1 MSATGKR
8 VLIVTGQKPMAQIPQ
23 NSGGTSTLYE
33 VYATDE
39 HGNTIEE
46 PLRTFAEL
54 EEGVAIEYD
63 ITRYNHPQYG
73 TSYTLTPP
81 KRNSFKRLR
90 ELEETM
96 ELIIRW
102 AEGKGFSRPEVET
115 WVRDEKERAEKKER
129 AEQSRAER
137 AAEVEQMEP
146 VPAPER
152 PDLDERF
159 GTEAPWTDAD
169 LDLTPPAEGDENGG
183 DDGAA

>member
-33 VYATDE
+33 VYATTE
-39 HGNTIEE
+39 TGETVEE

-54 EEGVAIEYD
+54 EEGVAIEYE
-63 ITRYNHPQYG
+63 ISRYNHPQYG
-73 TSYTLTPP
+73 TSYTLIPP

-90 ELEETM
+90 ELEEQM
-96 ELIIRW
+96 ELILCW
-102 AEGKGFSRPEVET
+102 AEHKGFDAVEVAK
-115 WVRDEKERAEKKER
+115 WVRTEKEREEKKRKGEE
-129 AEQSRAER
+129 AKAQR

-146 VPAPER
+146 VPAPEN
-152 PDLDERF
+152 PELDEKWGR
-159 GTEAPWTDAD
+159 EAPWTDAD
-169 LDLTPPAEGDENGG
+169 LDLTPPAEGGENGG

>member
-1 MSATGKR
+1 MAATGKR
-8 VLIVTGQKPMAQIPQ
+8 VLIVTGQKPIAQIGQ
-23 NSGGTSTLYE
+23 KSGGSSTLYE

-54 EEGVAIEYD
+54 EEGVAIEYE
-63 ITRYNHPQYG
+63 ISRYNHPQYG
-73 TSYTLTPP
+73 TTYTLNPP

-90 ELEETM
+90 ELEETV
-96 ELIIRW
+96 ELIVRW
-102 AEGKGFSRPEVET
+102 AEGKGFDRVEVEK
-115 WVRDEKERAEKKER
+115 WVKDEKEREEKKR
-129 AEQSRAER
+129 QGEQAKAER
-137 AAEVEQMEP
+137 AAEIEQMEP

-169 LDLTPPAEGDENGG
+169 LDLTPPPEGDENGG